1 MHGAKPLTVPLLFQA
16 RFRPAL
22 PLSSPKTPM
31 SPVVR
36 SSWLLRAISSSD
48 VPPDRP
54 SRQGLSSSVIIGNKR
69 KQGGWPPCPTAQVL
83 LVRRLHTIVMP
94 RERREGRRRR
104 RTRSVS
110 KRNICRVRWSS
121 HLAAWLPGGATGNGT
136 ERVVILCLW
145 GIPRWSVFRA
155 CSSPSSPRVPPVR
168 RRHSP
173 RPNQQ
178 QLQHKSTQ
186 HNTHP
191 GRERERNKKK
201 SRRAE
206 ALPTCTHSTAQHS
219 TARCCSQR
227 TPALLV
233 TRKVRPARW
242 RGREGTGEALSSVF
256 RRNKPCEENIRI
268 HRINSAVL

>member
-1 MHGAKPLTVPLLFQA
+1 MQMHGAKPLTVPLQQA
-16 RFRPAL
+16 RLRPAL

-31 SPVVR
+31 SPVVG

-54 SRQGLSSSVIIGNKR
+54 SRQGLSSSVIME
-69 KQGGWPPCPTAQVL
+69 T
-83 LVRRLHTIVMP
+83 RRLAALPYCTGTSRETSPYNMP
-94 RERREGRRRR
+94 RGEQTKRHESRALFLAPGCLGRNRATARR
-104 RTRSVS
+104 
-110 KRNICRVRWSS
+110 K
-121 HLAAWLPGGATGNGT
+121 APGF
-136 ERVVILCLW
+136 LCARFW

-173 RPNQQ
+173 QPNQQ
-178 QLQHKSTQ
+178 QQQHKSTQ
-186 HNTHP
+186 HTTTQP
-191 GRERERNKKK
+191 TPRERERETKKK
-201 SRRAE
+201 AGGLRRY
-206 ALPTCTHSTAQHS
+206 LRVRTAQHS
-219 TARCCSQR
+219 TARCGSPR

-256 RRNKPCEENIRI
+256 RRNKPCEENICI